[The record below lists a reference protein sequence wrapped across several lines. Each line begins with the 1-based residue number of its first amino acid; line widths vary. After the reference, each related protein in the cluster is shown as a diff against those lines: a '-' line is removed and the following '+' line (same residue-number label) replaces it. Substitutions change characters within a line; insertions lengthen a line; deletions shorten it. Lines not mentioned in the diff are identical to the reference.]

1 MSYFSLWPGTAAR
14 WHPSC
19 ALPQMPGESRA
30 RTSPTACIIDSQS
43 VKSLPKNG
51 GLHRSARLRCGQAD
65 HGHRSAMFWSTPK
78 ACCCTASSPPH
89 VQDREAACHAAGELI
104 RKYARQSVP
113 LLEKTQ
119 FADSAAGHDRIMPVP
134 GRHPAPSRDR
144 DRQAIRSPPALSC
157 CRNRWIVDRS
167 LGSAPR
173 RTGWPKF
180 LVPLNRNAFSSFSG
194 SYLRRPGLRKVLE
207 KGCGTG
213 YVLSGLESENRY
225 ELFGAELHIDG
236 LVLAKRRLP
245 GIEFVQLNA
254 RDLPYVNEFDAI
266 GAFDVLEHIEEDHEV
281 IRSVYQALAP
291 DGLFIVTV
299 PQHRWLWSAA
309 DVHARHKRRYSRK
322 ELISKLEQRGFTI
335 EYCSS
340 FVFFLL
346 PVMYISRIVR
356 GGRPNDG
363 VGRNDATYEELALPK
378 PINAIMQA
386 IMAID
391 ELFIA
396 AGISLPVGG
405 SLLIVARRTVV

>member
-1 MSYFSLWPGTAAR
+1 MPETPEPQYVQGIKCYAPNMAYDGTDYPIEAFQ
-14 WHPSC
+14 H
-19 ALPQMPGESRA
+19 LVELEG
-30 RTSPTACIIDSQS
+30 
-43 VKSLPKNG
+43 KNFWF
-51 GLHRSARLRCGQAD
+51 RS
-65 HGHRSAMFWSTPK
+65 
-78 ACCCTASSPPH
+78 
-89 VQDREAACHAAGELI
+89 
-104 RKYARQSVP
+104 
-113 LLEKTQ
+113 
-119 FADSAAGHDRIMPVP
+119 
-134 GRHPAPSRDR
+134 
-144 DRQAIRSPPALSC
+144 
-157 CRNRWIVDRS
+157 RNRI
-167 LGSAPR
+167 LR
-173 RTGWPKF
+173 RVFRK
-180 LVPLNRNAFSSFSG
+180 
-194 SYLRRPGLRKVLE
+194 YLRRPGRPKVLE
-207 KGCGTG
+207 IGCGTG